1 MKDWSSESRD
11 WAIPRLR
18 VLGLATRDLRDAARD
33 MQYAILLAGIGGQ
46 GVLFAHNVLAEC
58 ALAQGFDVTGAET
71 HGMSQRGGSVVSH
84 LKIGDTSA
92 PMIRQGTADIVI
104 AFDAAEA
111 YRALPYLKRGGTLIV
126 NISPENFPDAQIQP
140 QLDAWNIS
148 VRACDAATIARN
160 LERASAANV
169 ALLGFAT
176 TCENFPFT
184 ADALRAAITR
194 VAHPRFAAV
203 NEIAFEAGMN
213 IQHSTRNV

>member
-1 MKDWSSESRD
+1 
-11 WAIPRLR
+11 
-18 VLGLATRDLRDAARD
+18 

-58 ALAQGFDVTGAET
+58 ALAQGFNVTGAET

-92 PMIRQGTADIVI
+92 PMIRQAAADFVI

-126 NISPENFPDAQIQP
+126 NTPPETFPDAKIQA
-140 QLDAWNIS
+140 QLDAWNLT
-148 VRACDAATIARN
+148 VRACDADTIARR

-176 TCENFPFT
+176 TCQNFPFD
-184 ADALRAAITR
+184 AVALRAAVAR
-194 VAHPRFAAV
+194 VAHPRFAAL
-203 NEIAFEAGMN
+203 NEKAFAEGIHACESLRAGARRP
-213 IQHSTRNV
+213 SPVT

>member
-1 MKDWSSESRD
+1 MR
-11 WAIPRLR
+11 
-18 VLGLATRDLRDAARD
+18 
-33 MQYAILLAGIGGQ
+33 YAILLAGIGGQ

-58 ALAQGFDVTGAET
+58 ALAQGFNVTGAET

-92 PMIRQGTADIVI
+92 PMIRQGTADFVI

-111 YRALPYLKRGGTLIV
+111 YRALPYLKPGGMLIV
-126 NISPENFPDAQIQP
+126 NTDPASFPDAQVQP
-140 QLDAWNIS
+140 QLDAWRIT
-148 VRACDAATIARN
+148 VRVCNADAIARS

-184 ADALRAAITR
+184 PDALRASIARI
-194 VAHPRFAAV
+194 AHPRFAAL
-203 NEIAFEAGMN
+203 NEKSFEQGMN
-213 IQHSTRNV
+213 VQRSALNV